1 MHELQ
6 VILEDLR
13 NQLTIIKGFVQLQ
26 KSRDDTFEKM
36 VLDPLNNADKLT
48 GEALNIVTMFKYS
61 NSFINNSK

>member
-26 KSRDDTFEKM
+26 KSGDTEYENM
-36 VLDPLNNADKLT
+36 LMDPINNADKLT
-48 GEALNIVTMFKYS
+48 VEALSIIAMFKYS
-61 NSFINNSK
+61 NSI